1 MRGALVILLAF
12 CLDLCIGDPRWLPH
26 PVRGM
31 GRAITALEGWLRRR
45 FPPAP
50 GGERAAGVVLA
61 MALPLG
67 SFLAG
72 WGVLR
77 LCGAVSPWLGLGAEV
92 LLCAQCLAAR
102 DLREESMAVHRELLR
117 GDLPAARRMVG
128 RIVGRDTAA
137 LTAEGVTKAAVE
149 TVAENASDGETAPLF
164 WMALGGAPLALAYK
178 AVNTMDSMVG
188 YQNHRYRYFGTAAA
202 RLDDLVNW
210 IPARLT
216 ALLMAAL
223 APLAGLDGRGALR
236 IGRRDR
242 RRHKSPN
249 SAQTEAAMAG
259 ALRVEL
265 AGDAYYFGELH
276 HKPVIGDS
284 LRPIEAEDI
293 RRANRLLYRVS
304 AAFAVLAAALRM
316 LTGGIPWQGLL

>member
-1 MRGALVILLAF
+1 
-12 CLDLCIGDPRWLPH
+12 
-26 PVRGM
+26 
-31 GRAITALEGWLRRR
+31 
-45 FPPAP
+45 
-50 GGERAAGVVLA
+50 
-61 MALPLG
+61 
-67 SFLAG
+67 
-72 WGVLR
+72 
-77 LCGAVSPWLGLGAEV
+77 
-92 LLCAQCLAAR
+92 
-102 DLREESMAVHRELLR
+102 
-117 GDLPAARRMVG
+117 
-128 RIVGRDTAA
+128 
-137 LTAEGVTKAAVE
+137 
-149 TVAENASDGETAPLF
+149 
-164 WMALGGAPLALAYK
+164 MALGGAPLALAYK

-236 IGRRDR
+236 IWRRDR